1 MNLAINKK
9 SKNDISDIKHNPEK
23 MMLITR
29 DLKKWLI
36 VILF

>member
-9 SKNDISDIKHNPEK
+9 SKNDISDIKYNPEK